1 VNLILQDW
9 HCKLLEEYIIKGDD
23 YADWFQ
29 WAAIKKSKNL
39 KGCFVNVHVLNPVH
53 LDHENMQ

>member
-1 VNLILQDW
+1 L
-9 HCKLLEEYIIKGDD
+9 EYIIKGDD

-29 WAAIKKSKNL
+29 WAAIEKLENL

-53 LDHENMQ
+53 LKHENIQQVVPFGD